1 MTDMHDLLG
10 ATSHHERGQE
20 GFMDHVTKSHVAM
33 VRILGSIPAY
43 TTWHNEPLD
52 PVTLAIIDN
61 SDKQKLLSVT
71 AYALHRVLAEQW
83 ESDVHI

>member
-1 MTDMHDLLG
+1 MIYLEPLRT
-10 ATSHHERGQE
+10 TNRGQE
-20 GFMDHVTKSHVAM
+20 GFMDHVTQSHVAM

-43 TTWHNEPLD
+43 TTWRNKPLD

-83 ESDVHI
+83 ESDVKI